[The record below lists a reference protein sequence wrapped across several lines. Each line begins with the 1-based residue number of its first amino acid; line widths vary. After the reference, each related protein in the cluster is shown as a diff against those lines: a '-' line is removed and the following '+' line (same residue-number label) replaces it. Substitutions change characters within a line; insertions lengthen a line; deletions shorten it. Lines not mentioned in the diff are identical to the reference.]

1 MPADGLGARNLMS
14 RDITN
19 ILDGWP
25 FEPGQVIVRKVAGD
39 DGREKIQMRLDLGL
53 LQMETS
59 GRPDGDRPYGRESLL
74 DHYEHQLRRHKQA
87 NGTDAGFALDEKAC
101 ETLRGEAVMYYH
113 RYLAQF
119 VLEDFK
125 AVQRDTRRNLR
136 VMDLCN
142 AYAAE
147 PSDRLVLEQY
157 RPYVV
162 MMCTRARAQEALCD
176 QRPKQALTA
185 VREGIAE
192 IEAFSER
199 FGGDLAG
206 EPPELTI
213 LSALAREVQ
222 TRIPLDPLSKLQ
234 SELELAGAEERY
246 EDAAGLRDMLTRD
259 DDPFHGPID

>member
-1 MPADGLGARNLMS
+1 MS
-14 RDITN
+14 LDITN

-25 FEPGQVIVRKVAGD
+25 FEPGQVIVRKVTGN

-53 LQMETS
+53 LQMDIA
-59 GRPDGDRPYGRESLL
+59 GRPDGHRPYGRESLL
-74 DHYEHQLRRHKQA
+74 DYYEHLLEKHKRDK
-87 NGTDAGFALDEKAC
+87 GTDAGFELDEKAC

-125 AVQRDTRRNLR
+125 AVERDTRRNLR

-142 AYAAE
+142 SYAAE
-147 PSDRLVLEQY
+147 QSDRYILEQY

-162 MMCTRARAQEALCD
+162 MMCTRARAQAALRD
-176 QRPKQALTA
+176 QRPKQALAA
-185 VREGIAE
+185 VREGVGE
-192 IEAFSER
+192 IEEFTER

-206 EPPELTI
+206 EPPEMTI
-213 LSALAREVQ
+213 LSALAREIE

-234 SELELAGAEERY
+234 SELELAVAEERY
-246 EDAAGLRDMLTRD
+246 EDAADLRDMLTLD
-259 DDPFHGPID
+259 DEPLGGPFD